1 MERHI
6 SDSHRQNELGHI
18 PFRSDRF
25 FTVGSKWYF
34 TTREGF
40 DSGPYANLERAEKSL
55 QRFLNI
61 VSKLP
66 AEEQSQTHH

>member
-1 MERHI
+1 MERQI
-6 SDSHRQNELGHI
+6 SHSHRQNELGNI

-40 DSGPYANLERAEKSL
+40 DSGPYANRERAEKSL

-66 AEEQSQTHH
+66 SEENAETKH

>member
-1 MERHI
+1 MDTNI
-6 SDSHRQNELGHI
+6 SDLHRQNEFGNSHI

-40 DSGPYANLERAEKSL
+40 DSGPYANRERAEKSL
-55 QRFLNI
+55 RRFLDI
-61 VSKLP
+61 VQKLP
-66 AEEQSQTHH
+66 EDLPTHH